1 MARSGNKV
9 KENLSADKKGRRK
22 SKANVMYTTSAHK
35 KEKEIDYM
43 ALMSLHHQVS
53 GKKKFE

>member
-1 MARSGNKV
+1 MAQSGKKV
-9 KENLSADKKGRRK
+9 TENLSADKKARSK
-22 SKANVMYTTSAHK
+22 SKAYVMNTTSAHK

-43 ALMSLHHQVS
+43 ALMNLHHQVS